1 MMKHTSSTITILT
14 SGLSELGIKAADDIP
29 GKFETYLHELKKWN
43 RAYNLTAL
51 KDDEEIITKHFLDS
65 FLYLKVMPNSPIPP
79 LEKGGKR
86 GFEICDI
93 GSGAGFPG
101 IPMAIVRPELTV
113 ALIEPSRKKT
123 AFLRHM
129 KNRLSLQNI
138 EVIESRIEDVKDRL
152 FDIAVTRA
160 LFSVGDLIKKAG
172 HILKEDGFFV
182 LNKGPKFEDEIKD
195 ISGDV
200 KFEIFPIALPGASL
214 QRNLIKVY
222 FKR

>member
-1 MMKHTSSTITILT
+1 MEILKILKK
-14 SGLSELGIKAADDIP
+14 GFSELGIKAADDIP

-65 FLYLKVMPNSPIPP
+65 LLYLKVIPEGQ
-79 LEKGGKR
+79 LS
-86 GFEICDI
+86 ICDI

-195 ISGDV
+195 ISGDI

>member
-1 MMKHTSSTITILT
+1 MDSTVTILT
-14 SGLSELGIKAADDIP
+14 SGLNELGIASNEAIVQ
-29 GKFETYLHELKKWN
+29 KFEIYLHELKKWN
-43 RAYNLTAL
+43 RAYNLTSL
-51 KDDEEIITKHFLDS
+51 KKDEDIIIKHFLDS
-65 FLYLKVMPNSPIPP
+65 LLYLKVIP
-79 LEKGGKR
+79 EGQWSV
-86 GFEICDI
+86 CDI

-101 IPMAIVRPELTV
+101 IPMAVVMPELSVT
-113 ALIEPSRKKT
+113 LIEPSRKKT

-129 KNRLSLQNI
+129 KNRLSLQNV

-172 HILKEDGFFV
+172 HVLKAGGFFV
-182 LNKGPKFEDEIKD
+182 LNKGPKFEDEIRG

-200 KFEIFPIALPGASL
+200 KCEIFPIDLPGASL

>member
-1 MMKHTSSTITILT
+1 MEILKILKK
-14 SGLSELGIKAADDIP
+14 GFSELGIKAADDIP

-65 FLYLKVMPNSPIPP
+65 LLYLKVIPEGQ
-79 LEKGGKR
+79 LS
-86 GFEICDI
+86 ICDI

>member
-1 MMKHTSSTITILT
+1 MIRRTSSTATILT
-14 SGLSELGIKAADDIP
+14 SGLNELGIAYDEAIVQ
-29 GKFETYLHELKKWN
+29 KFETYLHELKKWN
-43 RAYNLTAL
+43 RAYNLTSL
-51 KDDEEIITKHFLDS
+51 KTDEEIIIKHFLDS
-65 FLYLKVMPNSPIPP
+65 LLYLKVIPEGQ
-79 LEKGGKR
+79 LS
-86 GFEICDI
+86 ICDI

-101 IPMAIVRPELTV
+101 IPMAIVRPDLAV

-129 KNRLSLQNI
+129 KNRLSLQNV
-138 EVIESRIEDVKDRL
+138 EVIESRVEDIKDRQ

-172 HILKEDGFFV
+172 HVLKKGGFFI

-195 ISGDV
+195 ISGDI
-200 KFEIFPIALPGASL
+200 KFEIFPIALPGAFL

>member
-1 MMKHTSSTITILT
+1 MEILK
-14 SGLSELGIKAADDIP
+14 SGLSELGIKATDDIP
-29 GKFETYLHELKKWN
+29 CKFETYLHELKKWN

-51 KDDEEIITKHFLDS
+51 KTDEEIIIKHFLDS
-65 FLYLKVMPNSPIPP
+65 LLYLKVIP
-79 LEKGGKR
+79 EGR
-86 GFEICDI
+86 WSVCDI

-101 IPMAIVRPELTV
+101 IPMAVARPELAV

-129 KNRLSLQNI
+129 KNRLSLQNV
-138 EVIESRIEDVKDRL
+138 EVIESRIEDVKDRQ
-152 FDIAVTRA
+152 FEIAVTRA
-160 LFSVGDLIKKAG
+160 LFSIADLIKKAG
-172 HILKEDGFFV
+172 HVLKEGGFFV
-182 LNKGPKFEDEIKD
+182 LNKGPKFEDEIKN

-200 KFEIFPIALPGASL
+200 KFEIFPTALPGASL